1 MSKKAV
7 FSGLVYD
14 EYDQQVADVLVGD
27 EPCYVVDDAGFHRH
41 IPSELVDQQVLESM
55 KGLIEGHEGMI
66 SEQAAKMLGQDDIFS
81 IALIEKQLEEMD
93 QHFDQL
99 FKTGIPED
107 ARAYMGMIGFKI
119 IINVHGDVIRI
130 DQPATGIS
138 EDY

>member
-1 MSKKAV
+1 VSKKAV

-93 QHFDQL
+93 LHFDQL

-130 DQPATGIS
+130 DQPATDIS

>member
-1 MSKKAV
+1 MRKKAV

-93 QHFDQL
+93 LHFDQL

-130 DQPATGIS
+130 DQPATDIS

>member
-1 MSKKAV
+1 VSKKAV

-14 EYDQQVADVLVGD
+14 EYDQQVVDVLVGD

-55 KGLIEGHEGMI
+55 KSLIEGHEGMI

-99 FKTGIPED
+99 RMTGIPED